1 MRGPKPNFQSIDEY
15 IRASQKED
23 QLLLSAMRSTIAKA
37 APKATEKISYQIPT
51 FYLNGNLVHFAA
63 FKNHIGFF
71 PTPSGVLNFKEELSA
86 YQHSK
91 GGIQFPKDRPLPLK
105 LVKEIVRF
113 RVIESEE
120 KAAQKRKAKKQP
132 KKSGRP

>member
-1 MRGPKPNFQSIDEY
+1 MRGPKTSFQSIDEY
-15 IRASQKED
+15 ILASSKED
-23 QLLLSAMRSTIAKA
+23 RPLLAALRTTIAKA
-37 APKATEKISYQIPT
+37 APRATEKISYQIPT

-71 PTPSGVLNFKEELSA
+71 PTSSGVLNFKEELTG

-91 GGIQFPKDRPLPLK
+91 GAIHFPKDKPLPLK

-120 KAAQKRKAKKQP
+120 KAAKKA
-132 KKSGRP
+132 RRI